1 MKRFRFD
8 LIGRKIARL
17 VETPD
22 NGLVTM
28 HTRVTDGSLLGFLL
42 IPGSITGRS
51 GLHKARSER

>member
-28 HTRVTDGSLLGFLL
+28 YTGEMEGGLLCFILV
-42 IPGSITGRS
+42 PGSITGRS
-51 GLHKARSER
+51 GLHKARSEP